1 MIPDETIDRLLA
13 HVRPHI
19 QRHVDQQ
26 AADPSQRKPFILALT
41 GLQGSGKT
49 TWTSALVRSLNEK
62 HHFRTINVSLDDF
75 YLPHEGLVRLRQSNP
90 ANALLQM
97 RGQPGTHDTALVR
110 EFFDSLTV
118 TTETSPRVVC
128 IPEFDKSRFH
138 GEGDRVPRD
147 EWRHVP
153 VSLDSPVDVLVL
165 EGWCVG
171 FQPLSEEAI
180 EAKWTAA
187 KAHPPESGAA
197 GSDSGFPTQTLQNHE
212 LSSYFTINASLRN
225 YCDMFMGPHHLD
237 FLVHLDTD
245 DLANVYRWRMQQE
258 HALRRVK
265 NQGMT
270 DEEVVA
276 FVQGYMPAYE
286 LYLDQVR
293 EGIFRGLSE
302 EERARK
308 GQARVVLGQDRTVLD
323 IVGYN

>member
-1 MIPDETIDRLLA
+1 MIPEQTIDRLLA

-26 AADPSQRKPFILALT
+26 ASSSSQRKPFILALT

-49 TWTSALVRSLNEK
+49 TWTSAIVRSLNEK

-75 YLPHEGLVRLRQSNP
+75 YLPHEGLVHLRQTNP
-90 ANALLQM
+90 ANALLKM

-118 TTETSPRVVC
+118 TPETSPREVC

-147 EWRHVP
+147 EWRRAS
-153 VSLDSPVDVLVL
+153 VSLESPVDVLVL

-171 FQPLSEEAI
+171 FQPLSEQAI

-187 KAHPPESGAA
+187 QAHPPASGPD
-197 GSDSGFPTQTLQNHE
+197 SESGFPTQTLQNHE
-212 LSSYFTINASLRN
+212 LASYFTINASLRN
-225 YCDMFMGPHHLD
+225 YCDMFMGPQHLD

-270 DEEVVA
+270 DEEVIA
-276 FVQGYMPAYE
+276 FVKGYMPAYE
-286 LYLDQVR
+286 LYLDEVR
-293 EGIFRGLSE
+293 EGIFRGVSE
-302 EERARK
+302 EERLRK

-323 IVGYN
+323 IVGYS